1 MEAQRPDSSIDI
13 VLDQC
18 FPDEREKTIR
28 PADFDYLLETEDDD
42 ETLSAANVAAV
53 ADIDNIVKETVAAV
67 ANIDGFIKESTDTT
81 KIDILPLDE
90 RRVVIDFDDFV
101 TTTADTATNNDGS
114 AAAAAAVVETTATKK
129 KNILDF
135 ETTITDDNNQ
145 MKSPVDTA
153 TNNDGSAAAAVVE
166 TTATKKKNILDFDD
180 FETTITDDNNQME
193 SATNND
199 GSAAA
204 AAAVVE
210 TTATTKNILDFE
222 TTIIDDNNQMDTAT
236 NNDGSAAAAV
246 VETTATKKKNILD
259 FDDFETT
266 IIDDNNQMDTA
277 TNNDGSASAN
287 ARVNI
292 PEIQTITTEENF
304 FNFFVTPNQSSSTF
318 TVETVEEQQYI
329 MHTLDSAVD
338 VSGCFSNESYIIL
351 NPALP
356 VATDM
361 EVTTSS
367 ADASD
372 SDIISKNRTTTTIKT
387 TCEYKQFIHYGV
399 AELLYVRKLCY
410 KNLHLR
416 SPRSHTIPMA
426 LSADDLKSISTDLDK
441 NNDGNFVLGYNDF
454 ISKADNAIFETAKFN
469 IPIMAAAAA
478 AAPIDEISFNFPDV
492 IASLR
497 RENVEMKGT
506 YSFNSLISI
515 SG

>member
-114 AAAAAAVVETTATKK
+114 DIAAAAAAVVETTATKK

-236 NNDGSAAAAV
+236 NNDGSA
-246 VETTATKKKNILD
+246 
-259 FDDFETT
+259 
-266 IIDDNNQMDTA
+266 
-277 TNNDGSASAN
+277 SAN

-292 PEIQTITTEENF
+292 P
-304 FNFFVTPNQSSSTF
+304 
-318 TVETVEEQQYI
+318 VETVEEQQYI

>member
-114 AAAAAAVVETTATKK
+114 DIAAAAAAVVETTATKK

-210 TTATTKNILDFE
+210 TTATTKNIL
-222 TTIIDDNNQMDTAT
+222 
-236 NNDGSAAAAV
+236 
-246 VETTATKKKNILD
+246 
-259 FDDFETT
+259 DFETT

>member
-114 AAAAAAVVETTATKK
+114 DIAAAAAAVVETTATKK

-292 PEIQTITTEENF
+292 P
-304 FNFFVTPNQSSSTF
+304 
-318 TVETVEEQQYI
+318 VETVEEQQYI